1 MLRGLQSTFADPAPM
16 PVFVRPAIFASVRD
30 GLLVLAFALPFLAQA
45 LPYGFPLFLPVVCL
59 AFGMSF
65 VCRSWSGLSAF
76 RIPLDGF
83 MLLVLLTLALYF
95 YGMLLS
101 DRLDGSVFGDVFNAI
116 GLVLLYIAGA
126 NSFGDAAH
134 RERLAERLQ
143 SLLLFGTIIGAVA
156 GAAKFALLLRGR
168 RLGFVEAA
176 SPGHYPFGTSLISD
190 YNMFALTILCGA
202 LIAFAKVLRGR
213 SFIGRL
219 CAGGAFFLLCT
230 VGFFAGSRRFWL
242 VAPLGIIAVLA
253 LSLPR
258 LRLGTGTRRLLLFAA
273 LGVSLMLVAANYLSF
288 LSWDVLN
295 SQSHGLQ
302 TRLLS
307 LLDAD
312 RSGAFD
318 ERLVRWQFAFS
329 LANGASIWSGQGFD
343 YLYAFSCRFASC
355 ASVDYP
361 HNPLLSALLYAGIPG
376 VISVALLLGYVCWV
390 ALQQLRTSS
399 TSALWGLLLLV
410 HLPFI
415 LISANTVLS
424 IKSFLTCAALCALL
438 QRSAGA
444 GALPS
449 AADRSR

>member
-1 MLRGLQSTFADPAPM
+1 M
-16 PVFVRPAIFASVRD
+16 PVIVRPAIFASARD

-45 LPYGFPLFLPVVCL
+45 LPYGFPLFFPVVCL
-59 AFGMSF
+59 AFGMSLL
-65 VCRSWSGLSAF
+65 CRSWSGLSAF

-101 DRLDGSVFGDVFNAI
+101 ERLDGSLFGDVFNAI
-116 GLVLLYIAGA
+116 GLVLLYTAGA
-126 NSFGDAAH
+126 NSFNDAAH
-134 RERLAERLQ
+134 RERLMERLLK
-143 SLLLFGTIIGAVA
+143 LLLIGTTIGAVV
-156 GAAKFALLLRGR
+156 GAAKFALLLQGR
-168 RLGFVEAA
+168 RLAFVEAA

-213 SFIGRL
+213 ALIWSLF
-219 CAGGAFFLLCT
+219 AGVVFFLLCT

-242 VAPLGIIAVLA
+242 VAPVGIIAVLA

-258 LRLGTGTRRLLLFAA
+258 LRLGAGTRRLLLLTAVG
-273 LGVSLMLVAANYLSF
+273 LSLALVASNYLSF
-288 LSWDVLN
+288 LNWDFF
-295 SQSHGLQ
+295 SDRSHSVQ
-302 TRLLS
+302 VRLLS

-318 ERLVRWQFAFS
+318 ERLVRWQFAAS
-329 LANGASIWSGQGFD
+329 LASGASIWSGQGFD
-343 YLYAFSCRFASC
+343 YLFTFSCRFASC

-376 VISVALLLGYVCWV
+376 VISVALLLGYVCWI
-390 ALQQLRTSS
+390 AFQQLRVSS

-424 IKSFLTCAALCALL
+424 IKSFLTCAALCSLL
-438 QRSAGA
+438 QRRAGVP
-444 GALPS
+444 PS
-449 AADRSR
+449 IADRSR